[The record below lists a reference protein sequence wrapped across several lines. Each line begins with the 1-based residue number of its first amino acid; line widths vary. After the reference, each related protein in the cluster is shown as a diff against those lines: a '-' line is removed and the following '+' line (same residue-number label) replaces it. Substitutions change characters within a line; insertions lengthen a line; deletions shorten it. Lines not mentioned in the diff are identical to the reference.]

1 MMIRLVQFEKTVA
14 ESILSYAADSYPRE
28 AILLLRGKAKGDQ
41 VLIDEILIPP
51 LAVHGARFSSFP
63 FHMLPMDLRV
73 MGISHSHPSGALE
86 PSIHDLNHFYGR
98 IMVIIAYPFRS
109 YSEIGVFDSNG
120 RRIQHEVL
128 REGSELG

>member
-1 MMIRLVQFEKTVA
+1 
-14 ESILSYAADSYPRE
+14 
-28 AILLLRGKAKGDQ
+28 
-41 VLIDEILIPP
+41 
-51 LAVHGARFSSFP
+51 
-63 FHMLPMDLRV
+63 MLPMDLHV

-98 IMVIIAYPFRS
+98 IMVITAYPFRS
-109 YSEIGVFDSNG
+109 YTEIGVFDSDG